1 MAETKK
7 TSISKHVSLLW
18 LRLEIGLLF
27 LILLATAGHRAKPW
41 SGKSRWFLCE
51 VLGIFRRSTS
61 TLSSKEN
68 IVSWLRA
75 WNLQSNLGVHLLLLF
90 FLALQLF

>member
-27 LILLATAGHRAKPW
+27 LILLATAGHKAKPW
-41 SGKSRWFLCE
+41 SGKSCWLLWRE
-51 VLGIFRRSTS
+51 HDIAV
-61 TLSSKEN
+61 
-68 IVSWLRA
+68 WLRRQIQEGME
-75 WNLQSNLGVHLLLLF
+75 NGSHSV
-90 FLALQLF
+90 

>member
-7 TSISKHVSLLW
+7 TSFSKHVSLLW

-41 SGKSRWFLCE
+41 SGKSRWFLWRE
-51 VLGIFRRSTS
+51 HDIAV
-61 TLSSKEN
+61 
-68 IVSWLRA
+68 WLRRQIQEGWRMDA
-75 WNLQSNLGVHLLLLF
+75 IQSNSVYHCLGNE
-90 FLALQLF
+90 LQTSAFGNN